1 MTRRPTGAIND
12 CFSKGLMDF
21 YMDGLG
27 KKEAVESLLPFKRV
41 AGLRG
46 GAGETEQILESIS
59 QAPGKR
65 LT

>member
-1 MTRRPTGAIND
+1 
-12 CFSKGLMDF
+12 MDF
-21 YMDGLG
+21 YTDRLG

-46 GAGETEQILESIS
+46 GTGETEQILESIS

-65 LT
+65 KT